1 MKKYNNMI
9 DFGGAQYYIDINEIG
24 KTISQKNV
32 NSKNDDTTIIETE
45 TITTDIEGKT
55 SITTTKQKVNNNTKD
70 IENIKYDVIKTMI
83 EVLVDNDD
91 ELDFTLGTE
100 RALSST
106 SLGYKLAFNT
116 LYNCGILIEKE

>member
-9 DFGGAQYYIDINEIG
+9 DFGGIQYYIDIDKIG
-24 KTISQKNV
+24 KVIAPKKSDD
-32 NSKNDDTTIIETE
+32 KNDNTTTIDTV
-45 TITTDIEGKT
+45 TTTDANGEL
-55 SITTTKQKVNNNTKD
+55 STTTTTQTVSNNTKD

-91 ELDFTLGTE
+91 ELDDTLGTE

-116 LYNCGILIEKE
+116 LYNCGILTEKE